1 MGTRGFY
8 STADLGTERVV
19 GGPWSQTDDT
29 ETDCDLVVLPD
40 GRVRSIPMDRM
51 REGDRIVVSRDG
63 IRVEVSDGGELTE
76 RPGKR

>member
-1 MGTRGFY
+1 M
-8 STADLGTERVV
+8 

-29 ETDCDLVVLPD
+29 ETHCDLVVLPD

-63 IRVEVSDGGELTE
+63 IRVEVSDHADVSAGGELTLTE
-76 RPGKR
+76 RPGER